1 MLRTVFLCNELKFL
15 SCWTQNQ
22 LRVLYLGCLTN
33 PYTGVEVDP
42 SFFGFERFLLLASSD
57 WAMLPTV
64 GTRGL
69 WLRRAWKVAVT
80 AAWREENLNV
90 KKERRAYKLPS
101 TDASLVLKDLL
112 SAGSLKSSKSEPGS
126 G

>member
-1 MLRTVFLCNELKFL
+1 MINACKLLTVIAFLAYLYMKNVIRHEKGSL
-15 SCWTQNQ
+15 SRINQ
-22 LRVLYLGCLTN
+22 PVICKVHSSKR

-80 AAWREENLNV
+80 AAL
-90 KKERRAYKLPS
+90 RR
-101 TDASLVLKDLL
+101 
-112 SAGSLKSSKSEPGS
+112 
-126 G
+126 